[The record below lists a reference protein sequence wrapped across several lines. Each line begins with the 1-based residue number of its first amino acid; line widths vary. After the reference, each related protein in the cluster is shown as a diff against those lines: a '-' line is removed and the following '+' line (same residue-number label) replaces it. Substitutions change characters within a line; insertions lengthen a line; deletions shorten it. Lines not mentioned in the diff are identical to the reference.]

1 MAPALA
7 ALLLLAPAAA
17 AAAAGL
23 GAVERG
29 LVRDAQPAA
38 WAKECL
44 GYWQATDS
52 LPSPDPA
59 DYDPTALFAKFSN
72 YDLIAAPSG
81 LCTDTLPCAFTN
93 CKVSPAFLIGGAYP
107 ALAAFDV
114 ASATNEDVAALAA
127 AHNLTLN
134 LPDQVA
140 LPTSVQD
147 IVDVVEHAK
156 AAGMPVSVKTS
167 GHSYPGS
174 STLAGSVNVNLR
186 DFPKVSQVPWM
197 QSLLAGDLPAVTPC
211 DAEFL
216 ASRGLEMPQACR
228 LALARGN
235 PAVLRVGGGE
245 VWDDA
250 YRAVDNAN
258 YWLQGA
264 VNQTVEVMGGGAGTV
279 SAAGGWMQG
288 GGLGWGQERIYGF
301 GADQVLELEMVL
313 ASGQHVK
320 LGPSKWEAAE
330 GFLYPKTTAVEGFCN
345 ANVDAPERE
354 WRWEACEEA
363 VPFEDLWYAV
373 RGGGGGTYGIVTA
386 LTYQLHPRRTI
397 DQMTLT
403 GKSAYTDACPIEFFT
418 GGYPEY
424 YVATMAEAVDLTA
437 AEKAAYSASNSTSPA
452 GCREVSN
459 AFSDFLIDVLY
470 DPAAVG
476 ISEEASLNCG
486 HSGMSFYLPIF
497 GELYCHNGGGE
508 ELMQAWTAYW
518 QNYTSAGRPVP
529 EAMQAEWDAWVDGSL
544 AWAVAHYRSYA
555 SSNIARFAPYDAAV
569 PEGHVPDSPSPMAQ
583 GFDSAWSA
591 VVPTEFFLQKNDDV
605 HNLLRESGVGFHVA
619 GGRVGIAQDQM
630 SPISEIQ
637 RLSGGN
643 TIIVNT
649 AEYWLP
655 KIQAFYPAPPSDDVI
670 LGGSEFNHIGSDAF
684 GPLKGDHS
692 AYCPGNLTHAEREA
706 QCVSVQEFTWGT
718 EGLRRLEAI
727 KEKVDPTGM
736 FRCQKCVGFRADAA
750 EPQSL

>member
-1 MAPALA
+1 MAPNVVEEGDVPGLTR
-7 ALLLLAPAAA
+7 
-17 AAAAGL
+17 AG
-23 GAVERG
+23 
-29 LVRDAQPAA
+29 AQA
-38 WAKECL
+38 
-44 GYWQATDS
+44 QIS
-52 LPSPDPA
+52 
-59 DYDPTALFAKFSN
+59 KFSN
-72 YDLIAAPSG
+72 YDLVAAPSG
-81 LCTDTLPCAFTN
+81 LCTDNLACVFKDCTI
-93 CKVSPAFLIGGAYP
+93 SPDYMNGGAFP

-114 ASATNEDVAALAA
+114 TNATNEGVAALAA

-134 LPDQVA
+134 LPEQVA

-288 GGLGWGQERIYGF
+288 GGLGWGQERVWGY

-397 DQMTLT
+397 DQMTLA
-403 GKSAYTDACPIEFFT
+403 GKSAYTDACPTEYFHT
-418 GGYPEY
+418 GGPEY
-424 YVATMAEAVDLTA
+424 FLSTMAEAVLGLSWSNLTA
-437 AEKAAYSASNSTSPA
+437 AEKAAYSGPNVTSPA
-452 GCREVSN
+452 GCREVSD

-486 HSGMSFYLPIF
+486 QSSLRFFLPDF
-497 GELYCHNGGGE
+497 DLLFCHDGGGE
-508 ELMQAWTAYW
+508 ELMRAWTTYW

-529 EAMQAEWDAWVDGSL
+529 EAMQTEWDAWVDGGL
-544 AWAVAHYRSYA
+544 AVSHPRSIPSMLIA
-555 SSNIARFAPYDAAV
+555 SFTTAYDNPY
-569 PEGHVPDSPSPMAQ
+569 PEGHVPDNPKPWVAP
-583 GFDSAWSA
+583 DSAWSA
-591 VVPTEFFLQKNDDV
+591 VVPTAFFLQKNDDV
-605 HNLLRESGVGFHVA
+605 HDMLRERAPGGGVMFHLA

-637 RLSGGN
+637 RLAGAHTMFSW
-643 TIIVNT
+643 T

-684 GPLKGDHS
+684 GPLKRDHS

-736 FRCQKCVGFRADAA
+736 FRCQKCVGY
-750 EPQSL
+750 